1 MLATL
6 VTLAVKFGLGGIID
20 KTIALLDHRA
30 ELDVDKEKLR
40 TELAAEHLRQ
50 IVEETRLMV
59 DFNKAKMANS
69 IFWWLIVGFA
79 GGLCVWWNA
88 VILDSIFH
96 FGWNVANLPTMQMQ
110 MWAGDM
116 IKWLFYV
123 GSGVAAYKMISR

>member
-59 DFNKAKMANS
+59 DFNKAKMQFPL
-69 IFWWLIVGFA
+69 FWLLASLFVVPLGM
-79 GGLCVWWNA
+79 WWAA
-88 VILDSIFH
+88 VILDSIFG
-96 FGWNVANLPTMQMQ
+96 FSWSVADLPTSQMQ

-123 GSGVAAYKMISR
+123 GGGVGIYKVLSR